1 MQCVVVTGCGVVS
14 PLGLSTQ
21 ETWQGVINGR
31 SGVGPITLFDT
42 GKFAVQMAAEVKNF
56 DPAKLLDRKAARRQD
71 RFEQLANVAAD
82 EAFNQSG
89 LTVDETNSY
98 RIGQSISSA
107 FGGIISMIDQITLL
121 NAEGSERVHPLG
133 LTRFMTT
140 SPSISIKHGLQGPS
154 FSVASACASGADGIG
169 LAFQLIRAGIVDAM
183 VAGGADA
190 AVASLAVALFDQ
202 MRAYSHH
209 TDRTPSPF
217 SADRD
222 GIIVGE
228 GAGVMVLESLSHALK
243 RGANILAELVG
254 YGATTD
260 AFHLTAPSEDG
271 KPGAEAIRRALDDAQ
286 LNPEDLHYINAH
298 GTGTTLND
306 LSETQ
311 AIKHALG
318 ETAYDV
324 PISSTKS
331 MTGHMMAAAGA
342 VESILCVQAIREGV
356 IPPTINYAEPDPDCD
371 LDYVPNESR
380 EIPVKAAATNSFG
393 FGGHNVV
400 LVFRAFDG

>member
-1 MQCVVVTGCGVVS
+1 MQRVVITGCGVVS

-21 ETWQGVINGR
+21 ETWQGLIAGR

-42 GKFAVQMAAEVKNF
+42 SNFAVKLAAEVKNF
-56 DPAKLLDRKAARRQD
+56 DPAKLLDRRAARRQD

-82 EAFNQSG
+82 EAITQSG
-89 LTVDETNSY
+89 LTVDESNSY

-107 FGGIISMIDQITLL
+107 FGGIISMVEQITLL
-121 NAEGSERVHPLG
+121 NAEGSDRVHPLG
-133 LTRFMTT
+133 LTQFMTT
-140 SPSISIKHGLQGPS
+140 SPSVSIKHGLQGPS

-169 LAFQLIRAGIVDAM
+169 MAFQMIRAGIVDAM
-183 VAGGADA
+183 VAGGVDA
-190 AVASLAVALFDQ
+190 AVASLPVASFDQ
-202 MRAYSHH
+202 MRAYSHRI
-209 TDRTPSPF
+209 DNTPSPF

-228 GAGVMVLESLSHALK
+228 GAGVMVLESLNHAVK

-260 AFHLTAPSEDG
+260 AFHITAPSEDG
-271 KPGAEAIRRALDDAQ
+271 KPGGEAIRRALTDAQ
-286 LNPEDLHYINAH
+286 LNPEDIDYINAH

-306 LSETQ
+306 SSETG

-318 ETAYDV
+318 ETAYDI

-356 IPPTINYAEPDPDCD
+356 IPPTINYQEPDPDCD
-371 LDYVPNESR
+371 LDYVPNEAR
-380 EIPVKAAATNSFG
+380 EKPVRVAATNSFG

-400 LVFRAFDG
+400 LVFREFEG